1 LGLQRLVNNKWVI
14 RVVLLIWIVSAVL
27 TMFLLH
33 QIDLI
38 VHGDLYKFG
47 LQPSIEWWNPYW
59 FYMRLSLVAL
69 ALPIFFSIFAIALSF
84 AKKTDKGTE
93 TEAKRSPTPQPVVS
107 EEPKVRENHIGISCP
122 NCKKVFGKPLV
133 MLNFEHGKT
142 KLVNVCPYCNQVL
155 GTAENEENANIDF
168 QVPDWKKKTVP

>member
-1 LGLQRLVNNKWVI
+1 
-14 RVVLLIWIVSAVL
+14 
-27 TMFLLH
+27 MFLLN

-69 ALPIFFSIFAIALSF
+69 GLPVILSIFATALSF
-84 AKKTDKGTE
+84 AKKTDKVTE
-93 TEAKRSPTPQPVVS
+93 TKAKLQPTPQPVDS
-107 EEPKVRENHIGISCP
+107 EEPKARENHIGISCP

-142 KLVNVCPYCNQVL
+142 KLVNVCPYCTQTL
-155 GTAENEENANIDF
+155 GAAEKEESGNIDF
-168 QVPDWKKKTVP
+168 QVPDWKKKTTP